1 MGNISELGKSVE
13 NSWKSGLFFT
23 PLELDIPTQ
32 WLHEKKQNE
41 VGLERN
47 ERYVLKGFIK
57 ITGHS
62 NFVYDGYTQTSLWKM
77 DWREAEMS
85 QKVHRQSLF
94 SSPYKWKQGIRA
106 DWC

>member
-1 MGNISELGKSVE
+1 MGNISELGKSME
-13 NSWKSGLFFT
+13 NSWQSELPFT

-47 ERYVLKGFIK
+47 ESYILKGFIK
-57 ITGHS
+57 ITRHS
-62 NFVYDGYTQTSLWKM
+62 NFVYDGYTQTILWKM

-85 QKVHRQSLF
+85 
-94 SSPYKWKQGIRA
+94 
-106 DWC
+106 